1 MKLRL
6 NRLVPALILVCATAT
21 FLFVGHATGGPRED
35 AALAAA
41 VKEGRALWNKAWTE
55 GGKSCAKCHD
65 RGPNKM
71 AGKRVNSYPKYDK
84 TSKRVVSIQVKLN
97 QMITKHCKGE
107 ALELGSKELTAL
119 EAYAK
124 TR

>member
-1 MKLRL
+1 MKRRVS
-6 NRLVPALILVCATAT
+6 RLVPALVLVCAGAT

-71 AGKRVNSYPKYDK
+71 SGKRLNSWPKYDK
-84 TSKRVVSIQVKLN
+84 TLKRVASIQVKLN

>member
-1 MKLRL
+1 MHRRL
-6 NRLVPALILVCATAT
+6 TRLVPALILAGASAA
-21 FLFVGHATGGPRED
+21 FLFGGQATGGPRED

-41 VKEGRALWNKAWTE
+41 VKEGRVLWSRAWIE
-55 GGKSCAKCHD
+55 GGKSCAKCHN

-71 AGKRVNSYPKYDK
+71 AGKRLNTWPKYDK
-84 TSKRVVSIQVKLN
+84 ALKRVASIQVKIN

>member
-1 MKLRL
+1 MA
-6 NRLVPALILVCATAT
+6 PALVLVSATVA

-35 AALAAA
+35 AALAAV
-41 VKEGRALWNKAWTE
+41 VKEGRVLWNKAWTE

-71 AGKRVNSYPKYDK
+71 SAKRLNEFPKFDK
-84 TSKRVVSIQVKLN
+84 ALKSVVTGQVKIN

-119 EAYAK
+119 EAYVK